1 MRHLVNWRPATVS
14 VTLLGCISLTV
25 TVAIAQMAVARAEG
39 YADVVAQPVA
49 FGDAG
54 FFGSMAGQ
62 TLTRPVMGMAANPS
76 GRGYWLVASD
86 GGVFAFGDAQF
97 FGSMG
102 GQTLTQPVVGMAPT
116 PSGRGYWLVASDGG
130 VFAFGDA
137 QFFGSMG
144 GRHLNQPIVGMAANP
159 FGSGYWLVA
168 ADGGVFAFGSSRFFG
183 STGGRHLNQ
192 PIAGMAAAP
201 FALGYWLVAS
211 DGGVFAF
218 GDAPFLGSM
227 GGEALTQPVAGM
239 AASPS
244 GRGYWLV
251 ASDGGVFAFG
261 DAGFFG
267 SMGGQPLSNPITAI
281 FRTPDGRGYWLLPT
295 TPRTADWAVPGT
307 VIYNLDT
314 APGSPYK
321 PGQKAV
327 ALTFDDGPSPIY
339 TPQVLQIL
347 VADHVP
353 ASFQIIGQS
362 GAAYPDLL
370 RQEAADGMS
379 LVNHTWT
386 HVALTTLPPS
396 GWTGQ
401 VDQTNSLLQSITGH
415 PVQCLRPPYG
425 YTDSAVVAQL
435 GQRGLAELYWDVDP
449 SDYLRPG
456 ASVIAERVLSAI
468 HPGAI
473 VVMHDGGGDRSQ
485 TVSALPAI
493 ISGIRADG
501 YQIVPVCGG

>member
-1 MRHLVNWRPATVS
+1 MRHLANGRTATLS
-14 VTLLGCISLTV
+14 AALLGCISLTV
-25 TVAIAQMAVARAEG
+25 TVAIAQTTVARAEG

-54 FFGSMAGQ
+54 FFGSM
-62 TLTRPVMGMAANPS
+62 
-76 GRGYWLVASD
+76 
-86 GGVFAFGDAQF
+86 
-97 FGSMG
+97 G

-116 PSGRGYWLVASDGG
+116 PSGHGYWLVASDGG

-137 QFFGSMG
+137 GFFGSMG

-227 GGEALTQPVAGM
+227 GGEALTQPVVGM
-239 AASPS
+239 AVSPS

-261 DAGFFG
+261 DAQFFG

-281 FRTPDGRGYWLLPT
+281 LGTPDGRGYWLLPA
-295 TPRTADWAVPGT
+295 TPRATDWAVPGT

>member
-1 MRHLVNWRPATVS
+1 
-14 VTLLGCISLTV
+14 
-25 TVAIAQMAVARAEG
+25 MA
-39 YADVVAQPVA
+39 P
-49 FGDAG
+49 
-54 FFGSMAGQ
+54 
-62 TLTRPVMGMAANPS
+62 TPS
-76 GRGYWLVASD
+76 GHGYWLVASD
-86 GGVFAFGDAQF
+86 GGVFAFGDARF

-116 PSGRGYWLVASDGG
+116 PSG
-130 VFAFGDA
+130 
-137 QFFGSMG
+137 
-144 GRHLNQPIVGMAANP
+144 H
-159 FGSGYWLVA
+159 
-168 ADGGVFAFGSSRFFG
+168 
-183 STGGRHLNQ
+183 
-192 PIAGMAAAP
+192 
-201 FALGYWLVAS
+201 GYWLVAS

-281 FRTPDGRGYWLLPT
+281 VGTPDGRGYWLLPT
-295 TPRTADWAVPGT
+295 TPRAADWAVPGT
-307 VIYNLDT
+307 AIYNLDT

-321 PGQKAV
+321 PGEKVV
-327 ALTFDDGPSPIY
+327 APTFDDGPSPIY

-353 ASFQIIGQS
+353 ASFQTICQN

-386 HVALTTLPPS
+386 HVDLTTLAPS

-401 VDQTNSLLQSITGH
+401 VDQANSLLQSITGH
-415 PVQCLRPPYG
+415 PTGACGRRMATP
-425 YTDSAVVAQL
+425 TRRWWRNWAS
-435 GQRGLAELYWDVDP
+435 
-449 SDYLRPG
+449 G
-456 ASVIAERVLSAI
+456 ASPSSTGTWTPR
-468 HPGAI
+468 
-473 VVMHDGGGDRSQ
+473 
-485 TVSALPAI
+485 TT
-493 ISGIRADG
+493 
-501 YQIVPVCGG
+501 